1 MSRSTG
7 VGLSTVQALLEPCL
21 SFTAKSIVRGTT
33 SPTFITS
40 ASSKCT
46 RAGSFGSGRPR
57 TGVSTMR
64 GAGTALPNAL
74 ALLGAGDNESLLRH
88 NDHSIPDRGLQDAAN
103 DPRAEYSFLE
113 IARYR
118 E

>member
-1 MSRSTG
+1 
-7 VGLSTVQALLEPCL
+7 
-21 SFTAKSIVRGTT
+21 
-33 SPTFITS
+33 
-40 ASSKCT
+40 
-46 RAGSFGSGRPR
+46 
-57 TGVSTMR
+57 MR

-88 NDHSIPDRGLQDAAN
+88 NDHSIPDPGLQDAAN